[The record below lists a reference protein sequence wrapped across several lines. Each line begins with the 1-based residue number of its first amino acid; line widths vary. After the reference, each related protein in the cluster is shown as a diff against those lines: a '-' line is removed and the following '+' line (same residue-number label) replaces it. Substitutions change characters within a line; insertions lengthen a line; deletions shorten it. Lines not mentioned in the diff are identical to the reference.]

1 MTKKQIEIK
10 AEIVRAAYEQNKSL
24 LNIREKDII
33 TKYYGISPNV
43 RHSLAELGEIYG
55 VTRERIRQ
63 IKVLSLEK
71 LGVESSV
78 DLK

>member
-1 MTKKQIEIK
+1 MTKTQIK
-10 AEIVRAAYEQNKSL
+10 AEIVRIAYEQNKSL
-24 LNIREKDII
+24 LTDREKDII

-43 RHSLAELGEIYG
+43 RHSLAELGEQEG

-63 IKVLSLEK
+63 IKVLALEK
-71 LGVESSV
+71 LKVKNKV

>member
-1 MTKKQIEIK
+1 MTKTQIK
-10 AEIVRAAYEQNKSL
+10 AEIVRIAYEQNKSL
-24 LNIREKDII
+24 LNTREKDII

-43 RHSLAELGEIYG
+43 RHSLAELGEQEG

-63 IKVLSLEK
+63 IKVGALEK
-71 LGVESSV
+71 LGVKNLV

>member
-1 MTKKQIEIK
+1 MTKIQIQIK
-10 AEIVRAAYEQNKSL
+10 AEVVKQAYEKNKSSL
-24 LNIREKDII
+24 DTREKDII

-43 RHSLAELGEIYG
+43 RHSLAELGEIFG

-63 IKVLSLEK
+63 IKVIALAK
-71 LGVESSV
+71 LGVGASV

>member
-1 MTKKQIEIK
+1 MTKTQIK
-10 AEIVRAAYEQNKSL
+10 AEIVKNAYEQNKSL
-24 LNIREKDII
+24 LTAREKDIV

-43 RHSLAELGEIYG
+43 RHSLAELGEQEG

-63 IKVLSLEK
+63 IKVGALEK
-71 LGVESSV
+71 LGVKKSV

>member
-1 MTKKQIEIK
+1 MTKIQIK
-10 AEIVRAAYEQNKSL
+10 AEIVRVAYEQNKSL
-24 LNIREKDII
+24 LNTREKDII

-43 RHSLAELGEIYG
+43 RHSLAELGEQEG

-63 IKVLSLEK
+63 IKVGALEK
-71 LGVESSV
+71 LGVKNKV